1 MPSAAPADRVEAIR
15 AFNRFYTSRIGV
27 LREGLH
33 DSPHPLPDARVLF
46 ELGRGG
52 TTEAAELRTR
62 LDMDAGQLSR
72 LVTRLEE
79 QGLVAREPSPGD
91 ARRLRLR
98 LTPAGT
104 RAYISLDRGAVE
116 QWSALLD
123 GLDQD
128 AQARLLDGMAAV
140 RDVLEPPA
148 VAPPVVLR
156 EPVAG
161 ELGWIVER
169 HGALYAAEYGWGTG
183 FEALVAEIVAGFAR
197 AHDPARERAWI
208 AEAGGRRA
216 GCVLCVRRDDAV
228 AALRLLLVEPWARGL
243 GVGGRLVDACV
254 AFARDAGYATLALWT
269 NAPLADARRLYD
281 RRGFRLVAE
290 DEHADWGVPLTG
302 QELALAL

>member
-1 MPSAAPADRVEAIR
+1 MPSCASAERIEAIR
-15 AFNRFYTSRIGV
+15 AFNRFYTNRIGV

-33 DSPHPLPDARVLF
+33 DSPHPLPDARLLF
-46 ELGRGG
+46 ELGRDG
-52 TTEAAELRTR
+52 TTEAGDLRRR

-72 LVTRLEE
+72 LVTRLQD

-91 ARRLRLR
+91 ARRQRLR

-104 RAYISLDRGAVE
+104 KAYTSLDRGAVA

-123 GLDQD
+123 QLDEE

-140 RDVLEPPA
+140 REVLEPPA
-148 VAPPVVLR
+148 APPEVLLR

-161 ELGWIVER
+161 ELGWIVQR
-169 HGALYAAEYGWGTG
+169 HGELYAAEFGWGAG
-183 FEALVAEIVAGFAR
+183 FEALVAEIIARFAR
-197 AHDPARERAWI
+197 AHDPGRERAWI

-216 GCVLCVRRDDAV
+216 GCILCVRRDDDV

-254 AFARDAGYATLALWT
+254 AFAREAGYGTLALWT
-269 NAPLADARRLYD
+269 NAPLVGARRIYD
-281 RRGFRLVAE
+281 RRGFHLVAE
-290 DEHADWGVPLTG
+290 AEHADWGVPMTG